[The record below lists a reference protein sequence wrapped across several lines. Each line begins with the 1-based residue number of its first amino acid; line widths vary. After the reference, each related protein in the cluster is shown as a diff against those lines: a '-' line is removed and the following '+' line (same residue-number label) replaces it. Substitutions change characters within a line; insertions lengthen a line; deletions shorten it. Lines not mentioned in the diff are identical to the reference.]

1 MDFTLDNEWESF
13 LASSG
18 NILQTLQ
25 PIQKNVDPSIV
36 KKSSLTPTCTKNHI
50 STKTMIAFM
59 NQSMDIESIFWKMKT
74 IPYYHQ
80 GEGIVQKQMKITS
93 SSEEKTNEIYS
104 LVNDTQQATI
114 TKIQHIPESNIA
126 PKRSYKYVG
135 KVNVGMSTK
144 NALSTRQKEKG
155 AFYNCFAVVVRIFD
169 EPSSKFKEVHIKL
182 FNTGK
187 MEIPGIQKDYT
198 LHQAVNVLIEHCKDY
213 VHSDKPLD
221 YNKDD
226 ISSVLINSNFKCNYH
241 INRDIMYHHMTHKYG
256 INCSYDAC
264 TYPGIKCKF
273 YINKDTRYAENGVCK
288 CDVQCGKRGK
298 GNGKNACIEVSVM
311 IFRTGS
317 ILMVGNCSEED
328 LKYIYGFFTKMLIDD
343 FEIFYDDYE
352 TTNQCNGEEKV
363 KKARKRKMKI
373 TQMV

>member
-1 MDFTLDNEWESF
+1 MNFTLDNEWESF
-13 LASSG
+13 LASTE
-18 NILQTLQ
+18 NILQTSTNVNTLQ
-25 PIQKNVDPSIV
+25 SNTIKDVSSFTPS
-36 KKSSLTPTCTKNHI
+36 CTENHI

-59 NQSMDIESIFWKMKT
+59 NQSMDIDTIFWKMKT
-74 IPYYHQ
+74 IPYYHP

-93 SSEEKTNEIYS
+93 SSEEKTNEIHS
-104 LVNDTQQATI
+104 LVKETEQATI
-114 TKIQHIPESNIA
+114 TTIQHIPESNIA
-126 PKRSYKYVG
+126 PKRTYKYVG

-169 EPSSKFKEVHIKL
+169 EHTSNFKEVHIKL

-198 LHQAVNVLIEHCKDY
+198 LHQAVNVLINHCKDFIET
-213 VHSDKPLD
+213 DKPLD
-221 YNKDD
+221 YNQED

-273 YINKDTRYAENGVCK
+273 YINKDRRYAENGVCK

-298 GNGKNACIEVSVM
+298 GTGINACIEVSVM

-317 ILMVGNCSEED
+317 ILMVGNCSEDD
-328 LKYIYGFFTKMLIDD
+328 LKYIYGFFTNMLIDD
-343 FEIFYDDYE
+343 FEVFYDE
-352 TTNQCNGEEKV
+352 CETNQSNGEEKV
-363 KKARKRKMKI
+363 KKSRKRKIKI
-373 TQMV
+373 LQTV